1 MQILDY
7 WMQQIQETK
16 EFQQIAQAEQP
27 DVDLLHKEI
36 NNLPNEI
43 IVNTATGAGLSKWET
58 VLDIP
63 TTQDLETRRFNVLLK
78 LNNKVNLTY
87 RWLENKLQ
95 LAVGK
100 NCYQIDLDHNN
111 YSIRISVTA
120 EKENVLI
127 NLRKE
132 LRKLIPANLGLEAS
146 TIESEKCGVYTGVL
160 VRTKDV
166 ITVHA

>member
-1 MQILDY
+1 MQILGY
-7 WMQQIQETK
+7 WMQQIQETT
-16 EFQQIAQAEQP
+16 EFQQIAQAEQL

-43 IVNTATGAGLSKWET
+43 IVKTATDSGLSKWET

-63 TTQDLETRRFNVLLK
+63 TTRDLDIRRFNILLK

-100 NCYQIDLDHNN
+100 SCYQIDLDHNK
-111 YSIRISVTA
+111 YTLRVSVTA
-120 EKENVLI
+120 DKENILI

-132 LRKLIPANLGLEAS
+132 LRKLIPANLGLETS
-146 TIESEKCGVYTGVL
+146 TLEHEECGVYSGVI
-160 VRTKDV
+160 VRTRD
-166 ITVHA
+166 IIIIGE